1 MHLSQL
7 SQLGHPKQ
15 MWHFKASGHSQN
27 QLGDTREQ
35 EISVELLALTKKN
48 LQRNTALY
56 LNFLYVCKKTPLL

>member
-35 EISVELLALTKKN
+35 EISVELLALTKKKSTEKYSFIFEFPIC
-48 LQRNTALY
+48 L
-56 LNFLYVCKKTPLL
+56 